1 MIWEKSWSKLEK
13 RLNRLWLSRNSK
25 QREASLTTKDNESND
40 KKKNLTRRDFLK
52 YGAGVAAVAAGAAAM
67 LDKIPFKSSE
77 LSKAP
82 APTGNGEAMVVAVQ
96 GDVLTLIT
104 GERSVRVR
112 DANLASILASKA
124 EEGD

>member
-13 RLNRLWLSRNSK
+13 RLNRLWLSRHSQ
-25 QREASLTTKDNESND
+25 QREASLTTKDNASND

-77 LSKAP
+77 LSKT
-82 APTGNGEAMVVAVQ
+82 PTPISNGEAMVVAVQ